1 MLWRI
6 LDTEEMKL
14 KALYLKSPH
23 QTKDKKKPKNPS
35 DFGQENVAI
44 KEVYMLLWYA
54 VFSEDIIRVGF
65 VVLS

>member
-6 LDTEEMKL
+6 LDTEEMKS
-14 KALYLKSPH
+14 KALYLKKTH
-23 QTKDKKKPKNPS
+23 QRKDKKKQKNPS
-35 DFGQENVAI
+35 DFGQQNTAI
-44 KEVYMLLWYA
+44 KEVYVLLWYG